1 VNDERMT
8 ALATAAI
15 RDALGA
21 DAVADLDPIMYAE
34 DFALY
39 LREAPGCFFWLGAA
53 LDPPREHHHPRFD
66 IDERALAPGA
76 CALAAC
82 AVRALTELGA

>member
-1 VNDERMT
+1 MS

-15 RDALGA
+15 QAALGE

-39 LREAPGCFFWLGAA
+39 LEEVPGCFFWLGAA

-66 IDERALAPGA
+66 IDERALARGA
-76 CALAAC
+76 AALASCALH
-82 AVRALTELGA
+82 ALSHFHA